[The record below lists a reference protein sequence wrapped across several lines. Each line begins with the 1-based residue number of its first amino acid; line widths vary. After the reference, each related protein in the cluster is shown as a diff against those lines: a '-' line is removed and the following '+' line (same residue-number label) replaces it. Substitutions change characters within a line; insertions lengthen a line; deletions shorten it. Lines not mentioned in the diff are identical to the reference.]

1 MSLRTDA
8 QRIMDAALKAALPDT
23 AVVKALE
30 AARFGPGRLVLV
42 AAGKA
47 AWQMAAAAVRQLGE
61 RVDSGVV
68 ITKYG
73 HSKGPLPG
81 LEIYE
86 AGHPVPDE
94 NSFKATQTAIEAVSG
109 LTAQDTVLFLLSGG
123 GSALFEKPLIPPADL
138 DRLTHELLASG
149 ADIVEMNTVRK
160 RFSAVKGGRFAA
172 LCAPARVFSVVL
184 SDIIG
189 DPLDMIASGP
199 AYPDSSTEEQARAVA
214 EKYGLT
220 LTEEMRALLA
230 VETPKSLDN
239 VETHITGSV
248 RQLCLA
254 AQEECRALGYT
265 PVVLTAS
272 LSCTAREAGAFLAN
286 IAQYHHGGGR
296 KLAFLAGGET
306 VVRLTGGR
314 HEFIQCTISNYYL
327 FSAVSEPLLSLYHCL
342 PESGVPANDNPLMRA
357 SFENCIVY
365 GLGSDIN
372 EGDLTGSQVFLR
384 NVLLKSEGTDD
395 DNFINCLWGEDPL
408 FYTVRSDYYFNYRL
422 KPDSPAI
429 GAGNREYVND
439 PTLYDMDGLNRLAD
453 GNPALG
459 AYVFVPEENPE
470 ALRRHRLARPR
481 R

>member
-23 AVVKALE
+23 AVAKALE

-68 ITKYG
+68 VTKYG

-199 AYPDSSTEEQARAVA
+199 AAADPSTAEQAQAIA
-214 EKYGLT
+214 DKY
-220 LTEEMRALLA
+220 ALRLSGQA
-230 VETPKSLDN
+230 QACLEVETPKTLDN
-239 VETHITGSV
+239 VHTQIIGSV
-248 RQLCLA
+248 RELCRA
-254 AQEECRALGYT
+254 AAERCRALGYV
-265 PVVLTAS
+265 PVLLTDR
-272 LSCTAREAGAFLAN
+272 LDCEAREAGRFLA
-286 IAQYHHGGGR
+286 AVLASHAGEG
-296 KLAFLAGGET
+296 KKSAFLAGGET
-306 VVRLTGGR
+306 VVHLTG
-314 HEFIQCTISNYYL
+314 
-327 FSAVSEPLLSLYHCL
+327 P
-342 PESGVPANDNPLMRA
+342 
-357 SFENCIVY
+357 
-365 GLGSDIN
+365 GLGGRNQELALAAAPGLVGLSHAALISVGSD
-372 EGDLTGSQVFLR
+372 
-384 NVLLKSEGTDD
+384 GTDGPTD
-395 DNFINCLWGEDPL
+395 AAGGYVDGDTLAALSAAGLNIHEVLADNDA
-408 FYTVRSDYYFNYRL
+408 YSAL
-422 KPDSPAI
+422 KAVGGLIRTGPT
-429 GAGNREYVND
+429 GTNVND
-439 PTLYDMDGLNRLAD
+439 VSI
-453 GNPALG
+453 ALIG
-459 AYVFVPEENPE
+459 E
-470 ALRRHRLARPR
+470 
-481 R
+481 